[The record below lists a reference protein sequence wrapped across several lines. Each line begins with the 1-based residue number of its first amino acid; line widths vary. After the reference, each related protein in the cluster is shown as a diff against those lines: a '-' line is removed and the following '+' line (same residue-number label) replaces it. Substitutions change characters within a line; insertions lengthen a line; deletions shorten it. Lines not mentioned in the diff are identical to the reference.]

1 MTATLATDAGP
12 SVDRETGSS
21 LTGSALVSAVL
32 FAASLVIG
40 VIFAGSPYSSPFG
53 DDAALQTFYTDH
65 VTLLQWVAFL
75 QFGSAIALA
84 VFTGVLVARLRRV
97 APGFAALTY
106 TAAAGGVMAALFL
119 GLNSVVQWAMSH
131 PSVIELAPVR
141 RGLHYLFFGLGGFA
155 HVAAIGVLVGAVS
168 VIALRAKLVPG
179 WLVVAS
185 LVVAVLALA
194 SPLTFVTES
203 TTLLIPL
210 GRFPAL
216 LWQVAVAFLLPVVAR
231 SSVRPAR

>member
-1 MTATLATDAGP
+1 MTTTISSDAGP
-12 SVDRETGSS
+12 VADRETGSS
-21 LTGSALVSAVL
+21 LAGSALVSAVL
-32 FAASLVIG
+32 FAASLVVS

-53 DDAALQTFYTDH
+53 DDADLQAFYTDH
-65 VTLLQWVAFL
+65 ATLLQWVAFL

-84 VFTGVLVARLRRV
+84 VFTGGLVARLRKL
-97 APGFAALTY
+97 APGFPALTY
-106 TAAAGGVMAALFL
+106 MAAAGGIMAALFL
-119 GLNSVVQWAMSH
+119 ALNSVVQWSMSH

-141 RGLHYLFFGLGGFA
+141 RGLHFLFFGLGGFA
-155 HVAAIGVLVGAVS
+155 HVASIGVLVGAVS
-168 VIALRAKLVPG
+168 VIALKARLLPG
-179 WLVVAS
+179 WLVVSS

-216 LWQVAVAFLLPVVAR
+216 LWQVAVAFMLSVAAR
-231 SSVRPAR
+231 SSVTSAR

>member
-12 SVDRETGSS
+12 SVEREPGSS
-21 LTGSALVSAVL
+21 LAGSALVSAVL
-32 FAASLVIG
+32 FAASLVVG

-53 DDAALQTFYTDH
+53 DDATLRAFYTDH
-65 VTLLQWVAFL
+65 ATLLQWVAFL

-84 VFTGVLVARLRRV
+84 VFTGVLVARLRKV
-97 APGFAALTY
+97 APGFPALAY

-119 GLNSVVQWAMSH
+119 GLNSVVQWSMSH
-131 PSVIELAPVR
+131 QGVIESDEVR

-155 HVAAIGVLVGAVS
+155 HVASIGVLVGAVS
-168 VIALRAKLVPG
+168 IVALRARLLPR
-179 WLVVAS
+179 WLVVVS

-194 SPLTFVTES
+194 SPFTFVTES

-216 LWQVAVAFLLPVVAR
+216 LWQVAVAFMLPAVAR
-231 SSVRPAR
+231 SSVRRGR